1 LSEQLAEASRKR
13 REGKGK
19 AVEGRAEDDDDSD
32 DEEEDRVAVPPIP
45 DLRFEQGV
53 LASLRPFIHRIALSP
68 SSSSSSSSA
77 AVSSSE
83 TEKRI
88 DAAEKEAL
96 VSTDSTAEGSGKAG
110 EGEGVADV
118 FDLTEGIRVEWG
130 QVSYVLLRDQVRSTL
145 FRCCSK
151 EKQHF

>member
-1 LSEQLAEASRKR
+1 M
-13 REGKGK
+13 
-19 AVEGRAEDDDDSD
+19 EGRAEDNDESD
-32 DEEEDRVAVPPIP
+32 AEEEEDRVAVPPIP

-53 LASLRPFIHRIALSP
+53 LASLRPFIHRVAL
-68 SSSSSSSSA
+68 SSSSSSA
-77 AVSSSE
+77 SASIAVPNSE
-83 TEKRI
+83 TEKRV

-96 VSTDSTAEGSGKAG
+96 VSTDLTAEGSGKAG

-130 QVSYVLLRDQVRSTL
+130 QVSYVLLRDQVRLTL
-145 FRCCSK
+145 FRRCSK